1 MANMAA
7 FGVIYLGLPG
17 IATFRNIK
25 EIAASVRPAKINI
38 CGVVVAGVVFGAV
51 RSNE

>member
-17 IATFRNIK
+17 IATSRNIK
-25 EIAASVRPAKINI
+25 EIAASVRPAKTNI
-38 CGVVVAGVVFGAV
+38 CGVVVFGTLV
-51 RSNE
+51 SNE